1 MLRVDREPSV
11 MWVEQ
16 SVMIN
21 YSVAHTISR
30 REGASF
36 ADSFCNHATGDAI
49 AGVGVCCRRV
59 ERVRLGLRGKLAKAK
74 LMTCVRS
81 AAIATDM
88 SASRRQSDHCG
99 GEQEEFRMKRNETEI
114 EQSSGVE

>member
-21 YSVAHTISR
+21 YSVAHTISW

-59 ERVRLGLRGKLAKAK
+59 ERVRLGLRGKLA
-74 LMTCVRS
+74 
-81 AAIATDM
+81 AIATDM
-88 SASRRQSDHCG
+88 SASSRQSDHCG
-99 GEQEEFRMKRNETEI
+99 GEQEEFRTKRNETEI